1 MNLRAIWAI
10 YAFEMARTGRTLVQ
24 SIVAPVITTALYF
37 VVFGAAMGTRI
48 SQIEGVQYGAFIV
61 PGLIMLTLLTQSV
74 TNAAFGIYFWHGL
87 PGYEQLGF
95 IGVVAGAGYA
105 MFRVW
110 RGRHSYRY

>member
-24 SIVAPVITTALYF
+24 SIVAPVITTSLYF

-74 TNAAFGIYFWHGL
+74 THAAFGIYFPTFVGTA
-87 PGYEQLGF
+87 YELRSPPLSPLQ
-95 IGVVAGAGYA
+95 IV
-105 MFRVW
+105 M
-110 RGRHSYRY
+110 